1 MSLRPHQ
8 ISPNQNVTGNIASG
22 GDIEFYRFTAT
33 GGAAY
38 QISTALGSLSDSVV
52 LVYAC
57 QGAVVDA
64 GVCTELAF
72 NDDAPSST
80 EGSHT
85 LASYLDWTAPSGGTF
100 YIAVRGFSQ
109 SETGTF
115 SVLLSQPTAA
125 GSGACGSAGAT
136 LSNGR
141 GTVSFTPAQYV
152 NNAHCSWTV
161 ACRPGS
167 LP

>member
-85 LASYLDWTAPSGGTF
+85 LASCS
-100 YIAVRGFSQ
+100 
-109 SETGTF
+109 
-115 SVLLSQPTAA
+115 
-125 GSGACGSAGAT
+125 CGYGLTPCFCT
-136 LSNGR
+136 L
-141 GTVSFTPAQYV
+141 TP
-152 NNAHCSWTV
+152 CFCTLTPCFCTS
-161 ACRPGS
+161 CPD
-167 LP
+167 